1 MKKMLMVTSVPS
13 MIGLFN
19 MDNILIL
26 KEFGYDVHV
35 ACDFRDRSVWSK
47 EQIENLVQNLKEL
60 NIKCHQIDFSRSI
73 FKWKRHKKASQELE
87 ELLTKHSFEFIH
99 CHAPIASIITRFV
112 AAKHKVKLIYTAHG
126 FHFYKGAPIG
136 NWLFYPLEKYF
147 SKYTD
152 ILITINQED
161 YARATKKFRAKKVYK
176 IPSVGLNTKRI
187 FDCEVERSQKR
198 KELGIPE
205 DAFVLL
211 SVGELS
217 KRKNQDVII
226 RALSRIKEENVYYL
240 LAGEGDRHSD
250 YQAMIQKYQLT
261 DNVRLLGR
269 REDVIE
275 LCKMAD
281 VFVHPSMREGLG
293 MAALEGMAAGLPLLS
308 SNVNGINDYSIH
320 GKTGYSY
327 APNDISGFAKGIIQL
342 KNHPELRRKM
352 GEYNKKA
359 VLQFDAAITNKIMRS
374 IYEEMEG

>member
-161 YARATKKFRAKKVYK
+161 YARATKKFRAKRIEH
-176 IPSVGLNTKRI
+176 IPGVGIHFEKYRDIPIKKNDI
-187 FDCEVERSQKR
+187 R
-198 KELGIPE
+198 KELGIPKE
-205 DAFVLL
+205 AFVVL
-211 SVGELS
+211 SIGEVNDN
-217 KRKNQDVII
+217 KNHETII
-226 RALSRIKEENVYYL
+226 RAIKKTKMEDIYYLICGKGDRAEDLKKLSKELHLENRVKLLGFRDDIKEIC
-240 LAGEGDRHSD
+240 S
-250 YQAMIQKYQLT
+250 
-261 DNVRLLGR
+261 
-269 REDVIE
+269 
-275 LCKMAD
+275 CAD
-281 VFVHPSMREGLG
+281 IFAFPSKREGLG
-293 MAALEGMAAGLPLLS
+293 LAALEAMSAGLPLIT
-308 SNVNGINDYSIH
+308 SNVHGINDYSIH

>member
-19 MDNILIL
+19 MDNIFIL

-87 ELLTKHSFEFIH
+87 ELLTKHSFDFIH

-161 YARATKKFRAKKVYK
+161 YTRATKKFRAKRIEH
-176 IPSVGLNTKRI
+176 IPGVGIHFEKYRDIPIKKNDI
-187 FDCEVERSQKR
+187 R
-198 KELGIPE
+198 KELGIPKE
-205 DAFVLL
+205 AFVVL
-211 SVGELS
+211 SIGEVNDN
-217 KRKNQDVII
+217 KNHETII
-226 RALSRIKEENVYYL
+226 RAIKKTKMKDIYYLICGKGDRVEDLKKLSKELHLENRVKLLGFRDDIKEIC
-240 LAGEGDRHSD
+240 S
-250 YQAMIQKYQLT
+250 
-261 DNVRLLGR
+261 
-269 REDVIE
+269 
-275 LCKMAD
+275 CAD
-281 VFVHPSMREGLG
+281 IFAFPSKREGLG
-293 MAALEGMAAGLPLLS
+293 LAALEAMSAGLPLIT
-308 SNVNGINDYSIH
+308 SNVHGINDYSIH